1 MKYKYILVLLI
12 SVAALSGFRLPVKN
26 ILSFK
31 TSTGHTI
38 KIFKGQISYDNKV
51 IFKRKYDDDILYE
64 SKSNR
69 LIEDQGAVFL
79 FIAIGGSP
87 NLDRLNAFLI
97 TPAKATLVADVILS
111 PIKDYD
117 GDGYLEFG
125 GRDLTEMYP
134 NRDSMYYIP
143 TAYYE
148 IREGKIHPDNSLTK
162 SEDIK
167 LNGLYLPPGRQLDKD
182 GNCCKVIP
190 TPGRKHTLH
199 IQPQSDL
206 IAKSFMGSDTIT
218 VLATQYVL
226 NGKDEITNV
235 DHFNDGSWLFYS
247 NNRTYTPETAARKV
261 KLASLLKL
269 DKSILLLSWMPKG
282 YVATRSSKTAPWGWN
297 KLKYKD

>member
-12 SVAALSGFRLPVKN
+12 SFAALSGFRLPVKN

-38 KIFKGQISYDNKV
+38 KVSKGQISYDNKV

-97 TPAKATLVADVILS
+97 TPTKATLVANAILS

-117 GDGYLEFG
+117 NDGYLEFG
-125 GRDLTEMYP
+125 GSDLTEGYDNP
-134 NRDSMYYIP
+134 DSMYYIP

-148 IREGKIHPDNSLTK
+148 IREGKILPDNSLTRR
-162 SEDIK
+162 EDIK
-167 LNGLYLPPGRQLDKD
+167 LNGLYLPPSKQLDKD
-182 GNCCKVIP
+182 GNCCKVVP

-199 IQPQSDL
+199 VQPQSDL

-235 DHFNDGSWLFYS
+235 DHFKDGSWLFYS

-261 KLASLLKL
+261 KLASLIKL

-282 YVATRSSKTAPWGWN
+282 YVATRSSKTDPWGWN
-297 KLKYKD
+297 KLKDKD

>member
-1 MKYKYILVLLI
+1 MKYKYVLLLLI
-12 SVAALSGFRLPVKN
+12 GIASLSAFRLPLKN

-31 TSTGHTI
+31 TSTGHI
-38 KIFKGQISYDNKV
+38 VKVFKGQIFYDSKV
-51 IFKRKYDDDILYE
+51 IFKRKYDDDILYGN
-64 SKSNR
+64 KANR
-69 LIEDQGAVFL
+69 LIEDHGVVFL
-79 FIAIGGSP
+79 FIAVDDRP
-87 NLDRLNAFLI
+87 NLEKLNAFLI
-97 TPAKATLVADVILS
+97 TPTKATLVANAILS
-111 PIKDYD
+111 SIEDYD

-125 GRDLTEMYP
+125 GRDLTEMYS

-167 LNGLYLPPGRQLDKD
+167 LNGLYLPPSRQLDKD
-182 GNCCKVIP
+182 GNCCKVVP

-199 IQPQSDL
+199 VQPQSDL

-247 NNRTYTPETAARKV
+247 NNRTYTTETAARKV
-261 KLASLLKL
+261 KLASIIKL

-297 KLKYKD
+297 KLKDKN

>member
-12 SVAALSGFRLPVKN
+12 SVAALSGFRLAVKN
-26 ILSFK
+26 ILNFK

-38 KIFKGQISYDNKV
+38 KVFEGQISYDNKA

-69 LIEDQGAVFL
+69 LIEDQGVVFL

-97 TPAKATLVADVILS
+97 TPTKATLVADAILS

-167 LNGLYLPPGRQLDKD
+167 LNGLYLPPSRQLDKD
-182 GNCCKVIP
+182 GNCCKVVP

-199 IQPQSDL
+199 LQPQSDL

-218 VLATQYVL
+218 VRATQYVL

-261 KLASLLKL
+261 KLASLNKL

-282 YVATRSSKTAPWGWN
+282 YVATRLSKTAPWGWN
-297 KLKYKD
+297 KLKGKD

>member
-1 MKYKYILVLLI
+1 MKHKYVLVLLI
-12 SVAALSGFRLPVKN
+12 TIATLSGFQLPVKN
-26 ILSFK
+26 IISFK
-31 TSTGHTI
+31 TASGHVI
-38 KIFKGQISYDNKV
+38 KVVNGQILYDTKSIFKI
-51 IFKRKYDDDILYE
+51 KYGDDILYE

-69 LIEDQGAVFL
+69 LIEDHGSIFL
-79 FIAIGGSP
+79 FIAMAGKP

-97 TPAKATLVADVILS
+97 TPTKATLVVDAILS

-117 GDGYLEFG
+117 NDGYLEFG

-134 NRDSMYYIP
+134 DRDSMYYIP

-167 LNGLYLPPGRQLDKD
+167 LNGLYLPPSKQLDKD
-182 GNCCKVIP
+182 GNCCKVVP
-190 TPGRKHTLH
+190 TPGRKHTPH
-199 IQPQSDL
+199 VQPQSDL
-206 IAKSFMGSDTIT
+206 IAKSFMGTDTIT

-235 DHFNDGSWLFYS
+235 DHFKDGSWLFYS

-261 KLASLLKL
+261 KLASLIKL

-297 KLKYKD
+297 KLKDKN